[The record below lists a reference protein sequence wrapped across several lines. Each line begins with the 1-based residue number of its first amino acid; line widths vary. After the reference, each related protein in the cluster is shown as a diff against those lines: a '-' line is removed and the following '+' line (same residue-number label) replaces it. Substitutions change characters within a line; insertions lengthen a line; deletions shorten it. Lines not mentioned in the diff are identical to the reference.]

1 MPVGERAAALA
12 GHRTWWRLG
21 VATRD
26 LQRQPLAKPV
36 ASPEPFI
43 VGRAHGRLEI
53 APKVHRV
60 LSAHVGIERLLVRED
75 LDELKVVR
83 GRRPAQH
90 RERLDPGIAGAV
102 THEFVEHRASLVDER
117 GDDIEVRDHEDLT
130 SLGVATAGS
139 HAPLEQIAVPF
150 IERRL

>member
-1 MPVGERAAALA
+1 MSLP
-12 GHRTWWRLG
+12 
-21 VATRD
+21 ATCNV
-26 LQRQPLAKPV
+26 QPLAKPV
-36 ASPEPFI
+36 ASPVDELIEPFI
-43 VGRAHGRLEI
+43 VGRADGRLEI